1 MDKKK
6 IIDEGLLELYLLG
19 ELGDK
24 EVVAVEKAL
33 NEDMEL
39 REQYR
44 IMEEDFERMA
54 FENAVDPPEK
64 VKQSLK
70 SSLESENKEVG
81 VRQLNSASESP
92 TFQRSRLLVAASLA
106 ALFALGSF
114 WLYLRW
120 QTAEENLQLL
130 QQQTAEMQSR
140 INDLE
145 QNYQETNMRY
155 QQINNPNVV
164 PLVLVGNQLLPESKV
179 IAYLNHATKEVV
191 VNSQGLPTLDAEKVY
206 QMWADVEGEMINMG
220 LVPTNQQWISLKYI
234 DHAESLNIT
243 IEPPG
248 GNDHPTV
255 ENLISNVI
263 L

>member
-24 EVVAVEKAL
+24 EAALVERSLK
-33 NEDMEL
+33 EDEEL
-39 REQYR
+39 QEQYR
-44 IMEEDFERMA
+44 QLEEDFERMA
-54 FENAVDPPEK
+54 FENAVDPPAE

-70 SSLESENKEVG
+70 QALGSEKEEVG
-81 VRQLNSASESP
+81 VRKLNTTSESS

-120 QTAEENLQLL
+120 QTAEDNLQLL
-130 QQQTAEMQSR
+130 QQQTAELQSR
-140 INDLE
+140 INNLE
-145 QNYQETNMRY
+145 QSYQQTNTRY

-191 VNSQGLPTLDAEKVY
+191 VNSQGLPSLDAEKVY
-206 QMWADVEGEMINMG
+206 QMWADVEGEMIDMG
-220 LVPTNQQWISLKYI
+220 LVPTNQQWITLKYI

-243 IEPPG
+243 IEPAG